1 MDELIKTVRQNKT
14 SIVIALAILM
24 FVAFG
29 FCPAIDV
36 AGKAK
41 INGLKV
47 LFEGSGLGFS
57 RFLSVLIFLAPMF
70 VVLNNSVNLKLTGK
84 LSENFCTLCFMAGV
98 VLCLLFAIAL
108 PSGIS
113 LSWGSWL
120 YMLIS
125 LLGIGVCRIDIFT
138 KN

>member
-70 VVLNNSVNLKLTGK
+70 VVLNKSVNLKGK
-84 LSENFCTLCFMAGV
+84 LSEHFCTLCFVAGV

>member
-70 VVLNNSVNLKLTGK
+70 VVFNKSVNLKLTGK
-84 LSENFCTLCFMAGV
+84 LSEHFCMLCFVAGV

-113 LSWGSWL
+113 LLGQLAL
-120 YMLIS
+120 YAHITARHRRMPHRYIH
-125 LLGIGVCRIDIFT
+125 
-138 KN
+138 

>member
-70 VVLNNSVNLKLTGK
+70 VVLNKSVNLKLTGK
-84 LSENFCTLCFMAGV
+84 LSEHFKKYCEEADVTIL
-98 VLCLLFAIAL
+98 
-108 PSGIS
+108 
-113 LSWGSWL
+113 
-120 YMLIS
+120 
-125 LLGIGVCRIDIFT
+125 
-138 KN
+138 

>member
-70 VVLNNSVNLKLTGK
+70 VVLNKSVDLKLTGK
-84 LSENFCTLCFMAGV
+84 LSEHFCMLCFVAGV
-98 VLCLLFAIAL
+98 VLCLLFAVAL

-113 LSWGSWL
+113 LLGQLAL
-120 YMLIS
+120 YAHITARHRRMPHRYIH
-125 LLGIGVCRIDIFT
+125 
-138 KN
+138 

>member
-70 VVLNNSVNLKLTGK
+70 VVLNKSVNLKLTGK
-84 LSENFCTLCFMAGV
+84 LCEHFCTLCFVAGV

-113 LSWGSWL
+113 LLGQLAL
-120 YMLIS
+120 YAHITTRHRRMPHRYIH
-125 LLGIGVCRIDIFT
+125 
-138 KN
+138 

>member
-70 VVLNNSVNLKLTGK
+70 VVFNKSVNLKLTGK
-84 LSENFCTLCFMAGV
+84 LSEHFCMLCFVAGV

-108 PSGIS
+108 P
-113 LSWGSWL
+113 LWHL
-120 YMLIS
+120 S
-125 LLGIGVCRIDIFT
+125 LLGQLALYAHITARHRRMPHRYIH
-138 KN
+138 

>member
-1 MDELIKTVRQNKT
+1 MDELIKTIRQNKT
-14 SIVIALAILM
+14 SIVIALAIVM

-70 VVLNNSVNLKLTGK
+70 VVFNKSVNLKLTGK
-84 LSENFCTLCFMAGV
+84 LSEHFCTLCFVAGV

-113 LSWGSWL
+113 LLGQLAL
-120 YMLIS
+120 YAHITARHRRMPHRYIH
-125 LLGIGVCRIDIFT
+125 
-138 KN
+138 

>member
-70 VVLNNSVNLKLTGK
+70 VVLNKSVNLKLTGK
-84 LSENFCTLCFMAGV
+84 LSEHFCTLCFMAGV

-113 LSWGSWL
+113 LLGQLAL
-120 YMLIS
+120 YAHITARHRRMPHRYIH
-125 LLGIGVCRIDIFT
+125 
-138 KN
+138 

>member
-14 SIVIALAILM
+14 PIVIALAILM

-41 INGLKV
+41 ID
-47 LFEGSGLGFS
+47 GSGLGFS

-84 LSENFCTLCFMAGV
+84 LSEHFCTLCFVAGV
-98 VLCLLFAIAL
+98 VLCLLFAVAL

-120 YMLIS
+120 YMLI
-125 LLGIGVCRIDIFT
+125 CRIDIFT

>member
-84 LSENFCTLCFMAGV
+84 LSEHFCTLCFMAGV

-113 LSWGSWL
+113 LLGQLAL
-120 YMLIS
+120 YAHITARHRRMPHRYIH
-125 LLGIGVCRIDIFT
+125 
-138 KN
+138 

>member
-47 LFEGSGLGFS
+47 LFEGSGLGFRS
-57 RFLSVLIFLAPMF
+57 DIP
-70 VVLNNSVNLKLTGK
+70 
-84 LSENFCTLCFMAGV
+84 
-98 VLCLLFAIAL
+98 
-108 PSGIS
+108 
-113 LSWGSWL
+113 GSNVRRAQQF
-120 YMLIS
+120 
-125 LLGIGVCRIDIFT
+125 G
-138 KN
+138 